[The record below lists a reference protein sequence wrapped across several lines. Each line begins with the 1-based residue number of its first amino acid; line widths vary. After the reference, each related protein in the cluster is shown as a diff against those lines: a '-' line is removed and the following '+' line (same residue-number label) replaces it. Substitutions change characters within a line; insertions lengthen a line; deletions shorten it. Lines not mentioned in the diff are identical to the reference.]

1 MNGCV
6 AAVKGGDSQEM
17 ARTMRKVQRGNETR
31 SRCSSAKFHLVV
43 RVVVVVVVVVGD
55 CKKVG
60 TRRGR

>member
-1 MNGCV
+1 MNGCA

-43 RVVVVVVVVVGD
+43 RVVVVVVVVGD
-55 CKKVG
+55 SKKVG